1 MVTAKGAQLTHMG
14 TDCPLPG
21 VNKDQQEGG
30 IRAHAPP
37 GGLVTLTD
45 AVCVVYFYRFN
56 DFCTGLSRHC

>member
-45 AVCVVYFYRFN
+45 AVCVVVFTELD
-56 DFCTGLSRHC
+56 DFCTGRSRHF